1 MTFKKYCTICNDWYN
16 GETCPTCEERLKTP
30 VVKKPEQKIEEKP
43 KQKKQKPKNFK
54 KSSNIQKPE
63 DKKTL
68 DEKIKQLIAKYNHN
82 D

>member
-1 MTFKKYCTICNDWYN
+1 MTFRKYCTICNDWYN

-30 VVKKPEQKIEEKP
+30 VVKKPEQKIEEKT
-43 KQKKQKPKNFK
+43 KPKNFK
-54 KSSNIQKPE
+54 KFNNIQKPE

-68 DEKIKQLIAKYNHN
+68 DEKIKQLIAKYNNN

>member
-1 MTFKKYCTICNDWYN
+1 MTFRKYCTICNDWYN

-30 VVKKPEQKIEEKP
+30 VAKKPEQKIEEKP
-43 KQKKQKPKNFK
+43 KPKNSR

-68 DEKIKQLIAKYNHN
+68 DEKIRQLIAKYNNN

>member
-30 VVKKPEQKIEEKP
+30 VVKKSE
-43 KQKKQKPKNFK
+43 QKKQKPKNFK
-54 KSSNIQKPE
+54 KSSSIQKPE

-68 DEKIKQLIAKYNHN
+68 DEKIQQLIAKYNNN

>member
-1 MTFKKYCTICNDWYN
+1 MTFRKYCTICNDWYT

-30 VVKKPEQKIEEKP
+30 VVKKPEQKIEEK
-43 KQKKQKPKNFK
+43 QKPKNFK
-54 KSSNIQKPE
+54 KSNNIQKPE

-68 DEKIKQLIAKYNHN
+68 DEKIKQLIAKYNNN